1 MKKRNAKRIPAIIL
15 TVALLFTTV
24 FSTTV
29 LVSAASFSPRYEA
42 PSYDNPYYYS
52 SKNIFY
58 SAGYGMPNCTAYAFG
73 RAYEILG
80 YEPSL
85 SHSNAQDWYGY
96 NMNGGYY
103 NYGSTPKVGAIACWS
118 YNGGGHVAVVE
129 SIDGDTVIYSNSA
142 WSGTNFYL
150 TYGSVSNP
158 GSGGNSWWNFQGYI
172 YILDSYSDSSNN
184 NDSSARPLPTDD
196 YTTGTYRVNV
206 SSTLNMRSGAGTSY
220 NTVAS
225 VPNDTELV
233 VTDIDSDSSYVWGY
247 TSYNGTSGWVA
258 LSYCDYVT
266 SSYDEESEPEETEPA
281 ETVAETEQV
290 EENTEDNN
298 EVSSDSEETTVT
310 EEATEA
316 SDTVEPTE
324 AATEPTEVHDYV
336 LYIANENSE
345 ETVAYPL
352 SDLYQTAVVTLNAGN
367 YLVSMSE
374 DGNKIS
380 GTYELVL
387 TAKSEVSIT
396 YKNQDYFLIVYNEIE
411 EASEPNSADTVSTPD
426 EAQNAT
432 PDEPSAP
439 IVKDTKLSV
448 SKSSTAD
455 TPSQTTGTAESTN
468 GAIQTGQNVQVE
480 AGMILGFSLASLA
493 LLWLKRKIFL

>member
-1 MKKRNAKRIPAIIL
+1 MKKTNAKRIPAILL

-103 NYGSTPKVGAIACWS
+103 NYGQTPKVGAIACWS
-118 YNGGGHVAVVE
+118 YDGGGHVAVVE
-129 SIDGDTVIYSNSA
+129 SIDGDSVTYSNSA

-172 YILDSYSDSSNN
+172 YILDSDSNSSNEGGTP
-184 NDSSARPLPTDD
+184 AQPLPTDN
-196 YTTGTYRVNV
+196 YSLGTYQVNV
-206 SSTLNMRSGAGTSY
+206 SSTLNMRSGAGTGYS
-220 NTVAS
+220 TVES
-225 VPNDTELV
+225 VPNGARLV

-258 LSYCDYVT
+258 LSYCDYI
-266 SSYDEESEPEETEPA
+266 SSSSEEETQATAAVPEEP
-281 ETVAETEQV
+281 V
-290 EENTEDNN
+290 EKPT
-298 EVSSDSEETTVT
+298 
-310 EEATEA
+310 
-316 SDTVEPTE
+316 DTPEIVEEPTE
-324 AATEPTEVHDYV
+324 AEESTETTEATDVTEETTEETTEATETHDYV

-352 SDLYQTAVVTLNAGN
+352 ADLYQTAVVTLDAGN
-367 YLVSMSE
+367 YLISMS
-374 DGNKIS
+374 DSGDTIS

-387 TAKSEVSIT
+387 TAASEVSIK
-396 YKNQDYFLIVYNEIE
+396 YENADYFLIVYNEIE
-411 EASEPNSADTVSTPD
+411 VEEENNDNVLPTNDEASQSTQDESTTTVVT
-426 EAQNAT
+426 
-432 PDEPSAP
+432 
-439 IVKDTKLSV
+439 DTKQSV
-448 SKSSTAD
+448 SKSSTSD
-455 TPSQTTGTAESTN
+455 TAVQNAVESTN
-468 GAIQTGQNVQVE
+468 GAIQTGQNIQVE
-480 AGMILGFSLASLA
+480 AIMILALSLSSL
-493 LLWLKRKIFL
+493 LMLWLKRKIFI